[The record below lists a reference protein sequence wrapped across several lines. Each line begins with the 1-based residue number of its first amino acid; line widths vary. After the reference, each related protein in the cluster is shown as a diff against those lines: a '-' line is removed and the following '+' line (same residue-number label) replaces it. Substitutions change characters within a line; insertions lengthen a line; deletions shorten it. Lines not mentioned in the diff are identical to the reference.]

1 MQRKHWAI
9 ACVAAAAMAA
19 VVTWQFRRHRA
30 AEAPH
35 EEVKAP
41 LNGHAFQHQHGGGH
55 GGRET
60 PIDEPELRRGPPRVL
75 MADDP
80 IGAAQLSGK
89 VVDGSGAA
97 VAGAT
102 VSLAARPPRQ
112 ATTGADGSFSF
123 DKLLPL
129 PYTVTAY
136 APSGVAGPVAARAAE
151 AAATPVALTLHG
163 GSQVQLEIV
172 DEQQRPVDG
181 ATVELRGID
190 VRETAAAQGR
200 VALAAVLPGAYRI
213 AAWAEGYGR
222 AFQLVEVGAGTTSV
236 RVELARGVPVSGRV
250 TDEAGKPVAEA
261 RVRYETASDAIAGSD
276 LVRDAVITGADG
288 KFAFAAMPI
297 GSYRF
302 IATHAALGT
311 QSSSLTR
318 VESSSAIDN
327 VSVVMPPGC
336 TVRGK
341 VVDAAGAAAAFARVR
356 LGITIPGARLVVP
369 PREVRTNASGEFEIS
384 GMARR
389 QLTAVAMDERGASA
403 AQVVDARAGDVAGV
417 VLALDAVGSIEGSV
431 VDAAGKPV
439 VNAQVS
445 AWPTAMDRRSSSSG
459 EGSGSAAPTPAPEVD
474 DHLHGNH
481 TGTGDLDLRKWQLV
495 GFPQATTDDRGAFR
509 VTGLAPGTYRLRAT
523 RGTSFGGERG
533 AAADFTVAQVGATAV
548 KLALPAEGGV
558 KGKVAFEDGTAPA
571 QVTVAIGFA
580 QHGFSGSEVEIEGLA
595 PQTYQ
600 LVVRGPTFT
609 PRVVDVKVE
618 AGKVSDLGTLV
629 VKPAP
634 R

>member
-9 ACVAAAAMAA
+9 AVVAAAAMAA
-19 VVTWQFRRHRA
+19 VVTWQFRRHGA

-41 LNGHAFQHQHGGGH
+41 LSGHAFQHQHGGGH

-80 IGAAQLSGK
+80 SGVAQLSGK

-102 VSLAARPPRQ
+102 VSLAARPPRR
-112 ATTGADGSFSF
+112 ATTAADGSFSF

-129 PYTVTAY
+129 PYRVTAY
-136 APSGVAGPVAARAAE
+136 APAGVAGPIEARASE
-151 AAATPVALTLHG
+151 AAATPVALQLHG

-222 AFQLVEVGAGTTSV
+222 AFQLVDVGAGTTSV

-318 VESSSAIDN
+318 VESGSAIDN
-327 VSVVMPPGC
+327 VAVVMPPGC

-341 VVDAAGAAAAFARVR
+341 VVDAAGAAVGFARVR

-403 AQVVDARAGDVAGV
+403 AQVVDARAGDVSGV

-439 VNAQVS
+439 ANAQVS
-445 AWPTAMDRRSSSSG
+445 AWPTAMDRRSGS
-459 EGSGSAAPTPAPEVD
+459 EGSGSAAPAPAPAPEVD

-495 GFPQATTDDRGAFR
+495 GFPQATTDGSGAFR
-509 VTGLAPGTYRLRAT
+509 VTGLAPGAYRLRAT

-533 AAADFTVAQVGATAV
+533 AAADFTVAQAGATAV
-548 KLALPAEGGV
+548 RLALPAEGGV

-580 QHGFSGSEVEIEGLA
+580 QHGFSGSEVAIEGLA